1 MLLLVGLCGV
11 AGGPGGWVATP
22 VTQPQAYGLTVSVSE
37 GRGQAV
43 SGLVASDFLVRF
55 GDVAV
60 TVLEAERDPRP
71 VSIVVIADGME
82 AEEALHA
89 RAALSA
95 VLRRLRQ
102 TPGTRVGLMLG
113 EGGARA
119 PELRDAQEAT
129 VEHNRRVS
137 RFFRAEVTAPPQDT
151 LAGAAEAL
159 LREEGRRRVVLVL
172 SVNRR
177 MDRVPIPEGL
187 MPLLR
192 RADILLGAL
201 EVSAGAQGQRLDAAL
216 QLIHST
222 IGGRFERVPDIT
234 ALESSATRLV
244 SSLMSA
250 YLVTFATDAPI
261 SGAPDVR
268 IKDRPRVTVITPNWA
283 LR

>member
-1 MLLLVGLCGV
+1 MRLSLLMVCAWGV
-11 AGGPGGWVATP
+11 WSLPP
-22 VTQPQAYGLTVSVSE
+22 VQTYGVTVSVSE
-37 GRGQAV
+37 GRGTAV
-43 SGLVASDFLVRF
+43 SGLGASDFLVRF

-60 TVLEAERDPRP
+60 TVTDAAPDPRP
-71 VSIVVIADGME
+71 VSVVVIADGME
-82 AEEALHA
+82 AEEALHV

-102 TPGTRVGLMLG
+102 VPGTRVGLMLG

-119 PELRDAQEAT
+119 PELLDAQEAT
-129 VEHNRRVS
+129 AEHNRRVS
-137 RFFRAEVTAPPQDT
+137 RFFRAEITAPPQDT

-159 LREEGRRRVVLVL
+159 MREEGRRRVVLVL

-187 MPLLR
+187 IPALR
-192 RADILLGAL
+192 RADIMLGAL

-250 YLVTFATDAPI
+250 YLVTLTTTEPI
-261 SGAPDVR
+261 SGAPDIR
-268 IKDRPRVTVITPNWA
+268 IANRPRATVIAPAWA